1 MVRWNIFGQREAQT
15 ASGKQTLLD
24 KLTWIKPQEWDGI
37 QLSVL
42 KELRYGI
49 AELPMQSLHQPP
61 PPRNKGD

>member
-1 MVRWNIFGQREAQT
+1 MVRRNIFGQREAQP

-24 KLTWIKPQEWDGI
+24 KLTWIKPQGRDGI

-42 KELRYGI
+42 EELRYEI

>member
-15 ASGKQTLLD
+15 ASEKQTLLD
-24 KLTWIKPQEWDGI
+24 KLTWIKPQGRDGI

-49 AELPMQSLHQPP
+49 AELPIHQPP
-61 PPRNKGD
+61 PPWNKGD